1 MKIIYL
7 SKYRNLD
14 QCNVN
19 YNSNSVI
26 FLKALVQYI
35 FMVLQHN
42 VIKPYSDDVLLIWYV
57 LL

>member
-7 SKYRNLD
+7 SKCRTLG

-19 YNSNSVI
+19 YKSNSVI
-26 FLKALVQYI
+26 FLKTLVQYI

-42 VIKPYSDDVLLIWYV
+42 VIKPYSDDVLIWYV
-57 LL
+57 LP